1 MTSNKINGLHING
14 NKTDRYKPAN
24 VEIQPQPQS
33 QPLAIEVTICETAE
47 EEPEEGEKALITQA
61 FYTP

>member
-14 NKTDRYKPAN
+14 NKTDRYK
-24 VEIQPQPQS
+24 QPQPQS
-33 QPLAIEVTICETAE
+33 QPLAIDVTTGETAE
-47 EEPEEGEKALITQA
+47 EEPEEEGEKALITQA

>member
-14 NKTDRYKPAN
+14 NKTDRYK
-24 VEIQPQPQS
+24 QPQPQS
-33 QPLAIEVTICETAE
+33 QPLAIDGTTGETAE
-47 EEPEEGEKALITQA
+47 GEKGLITQA

>member
-24 VEIQPQPQS
+24 VETQPKPQS
-33 QPLAIEVTICETAE
+33 QPLAVEVTICETAE
-47 EEPEEGEKALITQA
+47 EEPEEEGEKA
-61 FYTP
+61 

>member
-24 VEIQPQPQS
+24 VESQPQPPS
-33 QPLAIEVTICETAE
+33 QLLAIDVTTGETAE
-47 EEPEEGEKALITQA
+47 EEPEKEGKGEEE
-61 FYTP
+61 

>member
-14 NKTDRYKPAN
+14 NKTDRYK
-24 VEIQPQPQS
+24 QPQPQS
-33 QPLAIEVTICETAE
+33 QPLAIDGTTGETAE